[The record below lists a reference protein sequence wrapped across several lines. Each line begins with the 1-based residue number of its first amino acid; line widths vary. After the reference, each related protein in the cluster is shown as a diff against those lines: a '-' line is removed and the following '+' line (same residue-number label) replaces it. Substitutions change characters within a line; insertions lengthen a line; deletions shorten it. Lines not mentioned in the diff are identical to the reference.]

1 MLQCNIM
8 VIDDRLAGPARS
20 PVATGGHRLP
30 VESAMQ
36 NARQQSNTSV
46 EPRGQL
52 ASRTLAMPADTNP
65 LGDMFG
71 GWIMS
76 LMDAAAFMTATEH
89 AKGPAVTVAVSNI
102 TFMEPIKAGDAV
114 CCYTDVERV
123 GQTSITLH
131 VDVWVLR
138 QGQGDRVRVT
148 AAEFVFVAVNDNGR
162 PRSVSSGSLS
172 AIPATESPRVPL
184 HS

>member
-1 MLQCNIM
+1 
-8 VIDDRLAGPARS
+8 
-20 PVATGGHRLP
+20 
-30 VESAMQ
+30 MQ
-36 NARQQSNTSV
+36 NARQLFDTRV

-76 LMDAAAFMTATEH
+76 LMDAAAYMTATAH
-89 AKGPAVTVAVSNI
+89 AKGSVVTVAVSNI

-114 CCYTDVERV
+114 CCYTDVVRV
-123 GQTSITLH
+123 GRTSMTLH

-138 QGQGDRVRVT
+138 QGQGDRVKVT
-148 AAEFVFVAVNDNGR
+148 EAEFVFVAVNEDGR
-162 PRSVSSGSLS
+162 PRSVSSDFFPAKS
-172 AIPATESPRVPL
+172 ADDSWRTQPPSMQGPASR
-184 HS
+184 